1 MTTIPPPFANPRR
14 FFPLLWR
21 PALVVGV
28 LCVLYLVS
36 IYYRYPHDD
45 SRWFEFIRP
54 TPAGSA
60 GYDGQFTYCIALD
73 PSFARPCLDVPA
85 YRYQR
90 ILHALLAR
98 YLGLMDAI
106 RIIQAMLAINLVM
119 LVAGTFALEALLSA
133 ERVNRWYALTYGLFG
148 GIFFAV
154 RVNTTE
160 PLAYGLVLLAILAG
174 ARNRWWLNALLLG
187 LATFAKET
195 ALIVVGGYLLHFLL
209 TRRWRDLWRLAAFTI
224 GAFAIWQVVLYQ
236 WFGTFGVG
244 SGGAMATPFEII
256 PFRGIL
262 RIWTEGG
269 PMAFVQFGVL
279 LLPFAV
285 LPTVWGLWKGA
296 QELRRHWRTGEEG
309 GRLHPYVS
317 LLFTSAAIMLAVPF
331 STYREP
337 LGITRFMPGLVVAL
351 LLYAALRK
359 QRRALLYSTMWI
371 FWGLLLWG

>member
-1 MTTIPPPFANPRR
+1 LFR
-14 FFPLLWR
+14 LLWR

-28 LCVLYLVS
+28 LCVFYLVS

-73 PSFARPCLDVPA
+73 PSFASPCLDVPA

-90 ILHALLAR
+90 ILHAMLAR
-98 YLGLMDAI
+98 YLGLMDAT
-106 RIIQAMLAINLVM
+106 RIIQAMLAINIVM
-119 LVAGTFALEALLSA
+119 LVVGTWALETLLSA

-148 GIFFAV
+148 GVFFAV

-160 PLAYGLVLLAILAG
+160 PLAYGLVLIAILAG
-174 ARNRWWLNALLLG
+174 ARNRWWLHALLLL

-209 TRRWRDLWRLAAFTI
+209 TRRWRDLLRLAALTV

-236 WFGTFGVG
+236 WFGAFGVG

-269 PMAFVQFGVL
+269 ALAFVQFGVL

-285 LPTVWGLWKGA
+285 LPTLWALWQCA
-296 QELRRHWRTGEEG
+296 QELQRHWRRGKEG
-309 GRLHPYVS
+309 GGLHPYVW
-317 LLFTSAAIMLAVPF
+317 LLFTNAAIMPAVPF

-337 LGITRFMPGLVVAL
+337 LGITRFMPGLVIAL
-351 LLYAALRK
+351 LLYAGLRK
-359 QRRALLYSTMWI
+359 ERRALLYSTVWM
-371 FWGLLLWG
+371 FWGLLLMG